1 MIRTNKRYPASV
13 KAAAV
18 RRYVTTEHSY
28 AEVADEIGASIW
40 AVRSWVHAAS
50 RAGAKVEESAMKSR
64 PDDRSPEE
72 KLELLLKAAARGE
85 EELGVFLRE
94 NGLHDGDLKRLNVDV
109 TSGLGRA
116 VGTRGQSRRV
126 QALERENRRQAKR
139 LREAEALL
147 ELQKKLQALWADED
161 DDMETD

>member
-1 MIRTNKRYPASV
+1 MIRTNKRYPTSV

-18 RRYVTTEHSY
+18 RRYVTTEDSY
-28 AEVADEIGASIW
+28 AEVANEIGASIW
-40 AVRSWVHAAS
+40 AVRSWVPAAS
-50 RAGAKVEESAMKSR
+50 QTGAEMEESPMKSR

-72 KLELLLKAAARGE
+72 KLELMLKAASLGE

-94 NGLHDGDLKRLNVDV
+94 NGLHDGDLERWKADAAA
-109 TSGLGRA
+109 GLGRA

-126 QALERENRRQAKR
+126 RALERENRRQAKR

-147 ELQKKLQALWADED
+147 ELQKKLHELWGGED
-161 DDMETD
+161 DDITTD